1 MNTGVLVAALV
12 VVGAAMIVAAGAL
25 LRLARQI
32 REARHDE
39 TSSGLLVLQSQL
51 DALREQVRSSLEGGS
66 AALDRRLEETNR
78 VVNEVQRGLGEVDR
92 QVRSV
97 SEAARD
103 LRGLQE
109 MLRAPKIRGGVGEFL
124 LADLLSQVLPPA
136 HFSLQHAFAG
146 GERVDAVIRVGNS
159 LVPVDA
165 KFPMDNF
172 RRLSEASDDETR
184 KAARRAFLQDVRRHV
199 DAIAARYIRP
209 GEGTYDF
216 ALMYIPAEA
225 VFHEAV
231 LREGEDHDLFQYAI
245 VKRVIPVSPQSFYAY
260 LQVILLGLRG
270 LSIEG
275 RAQEIM
281 SRLGLVRTRLARF
294 SESFEIA
301 VRHVGNA
308 QRQLEESGRRLER
321 LDAAL
326 DELHS
331 GAPSRE
337 EADVEAE
344 GPAVGSRAEE
354 PDQKWMA
361 RPK

>member
-1 MNTGVLVAALV
+1 MI
-12 VVGAAMIVAAGAL
+12 VGAAMVFAAAAL
-25 LRLARQI
+25 VRLARQI
-32 REARHDE
+32 REAPRDDP
-39 TSSGLLVLQSQL
+39 SAGLLVLQSQL
-51 DALREQVRSSLEGGS
+51 DALREQVRASLEGGS

-78 VVNEVQRGLGEVDR
+78 VVNEVHRGLGEVDR

-109 MLRAPKIRGGVGEFL
+109 MLRSPKIRGGVGEFL

-146 GERVDAVIRVGNS
+146 GERVDAVIRVGQR
-159 LVPVDA
+159 LVSVDA
-165 KFPMDNF
+165 KFPMENF
-172 RRLSEASDDETR
+172 RRLSEASDEESQ

-199 DAIAARYIRP
+199 DAIASRYVRP

-231 LREGEDHDLFQYAI
+231 LRDGDDQDLFQYAI

-281 SRLGLVRTRLARF
+281 TRLGLVRTRLARF
-294 SESFEIA
+294 SESFETA

-331 GAPSRE
+331 GAPARNDG
-337 EADVEAE
+337 DVEAE
-344 GPAVGSRAEE
+344 APGFGSGAED